1 MCIELINEKI
11 SSISPLTTKELNEI
25 RKWNIARKE
34 LQKYIQERQKQFR
47 HLSEN

>member
-11 SSISPLTTKELNEI
+11 SSISPLTTKGLNEI